1 MKYLSNPDMLLG
13 LMRQMLSG
21 MEVTLPLF
29 FYTLI
34 FSLPL
39 GVIVA
44 LMRMCK
50 LKIVSVPTRVCILV
64 LRGTPLILQI
74 FAIYFIL
81 PRLLGHPFDRMASA
95 VVAFVIN
102 LPRSSA
108 AGCNPS
114 RAASARPAR
123 RWASAGCRFSSAS
136 CCRSCSSARSCPY
149 PTRWSR
155 WSRIRR
161 WPHPCRWWI

>member
-50 LKIVSVPTRVCILV
+50 LKIVSGAHARV
-64 LRGTPLILQI
+64 
-74 FAIYFIL
+74 
-81 PRLLGHPFDRMASA
+81 HPGAARHAADLADFRHLFYPAPAVGAS
-95 VVAFVIN
+95 
-102 LPRSSA
+102 L
-108 AGCNPS
+108 
-114 RAASARPAR
+114 
-123 RWASAGCRFSSAS
+123 
-136 CCRSCSSARSCPY
+136 
-149 PTRWSR
+149 
-155 WSRIRR
+155 
-161 WPHPCRWWI
+161 

>member
-102 LPRSSA
+102 YGEGYGAGYLHRPVRYVLLCQKGHVGHRFAAAAVSGGRVLSA
-108 AGCNPS
+108 DEHGG
-114 RAASARPAR
+114 RGRFRPAEQAHGLLQGVR
-123 RWASAGCRFSSAS
+123 Q
-136 CCRSCSSARSCPY
+136 
-149 PTRWSR
+149 
-155 WSRIRR
+155 
-161 WPHPCRWWI
+161 

>member
-50 LKIVSVPTRVCILV
+50 LRSYPC
-64 LRGTPLILQI
+64 
-74 FAIYFIL
+74 
-81 PRLLGHPFDRMASA
+81 PRACASWCCA
-95 VVAFVIN
+95 
-102 LPRSSA
+102 
-108 AGCNPS
+108 
-114 RAASARPAR
+114 AR
-123 RWASAGCRFSSAS
+123 R
-136 CCRSCSSARSCPY
+136 
-149 PTRWSR
+149 
-155 WSRIRR
+155 
-161 WPHPCRWWI
+161 

>member
-44 LMRMCK
+44 LMRMVQAQDRIRC
-50 LKIVSVPTRVCILV
+50 
-64 LRGTPLILQI
+64 
-74 FAIYFIL
+74 
-81 PRLLGHPFDRMASA
+81 PRA
-95 VVAFVIN
+95 
-102 LPRSSA
+102 
-108 AGCNPS
+108 C
-114 RAASARPAR
+114 
-123 RWASAGCRFSSAS
+123 AS
-136 CCRSCSSARSCPY
+136 CAARHAADLADFRHLFY
-149 PTRWSR
+149 PAPAVGASL
-155 WSRIRR
+155 
-161 WPHPCRWWI
+161 